1 MASVKRTLRQGVT
14 VHALKLENR
23 SAASK
28 RWWSCCM
35 AKTEV
40 FRVGKAGR
48 AGGRRHDGIG
58 CGVDEPCSHAKF
70 QNPANAEC
78 LVFRAR

>member
-1 MASVKRTLRQGVT
+1 MVWRRLAR
-14 VHALKLENR
+14 E
-23 SAASK
+23 
-28 RWWSCCM
+28 
-35 AKTEV
+35 TEV

-78 LVFRAR
+78 LVSRAR

>member
-1 MASVKRTLRQGVT
+1 
-14 VHALKLENR
+14 
-23 SAASK
+23 
-28 RWWSCCM
+28 M